1 MPLKTQIKDS
11 CFYEFRCLQSD
22 VFHMA
27 SGHVAATRS
36 TTLAGL
42 AMQATATPPRQ
53 QTTSSSTNPSSTG
66 TDDEFEQ
73 FSKAVNGGANVV
85 PLCRRI
91 FSDQLT
97 PVVAYRCL
105 IKVSMTVHPTV
116 KEEMDTV
123 REIERP
129 PVNHC
134 CINLIVAYGT
144 RL

>member
-1 MPLKTQIKDS
+1 MPTKDS
-11 CFYEFRCLQSD
+11 GFYVFWNLHSD
-22 VFHMA
+22 LFHMV
-27 SGHVAATRS
+27 SGHVAAATHS

-42 AMQATATPPRQ
+42 AMHATATPPRQ

-105 IKVSMTVHPTV
+105 IKVSVTVRPTV

-123 REIERP
+123 RDIDRP
-129 PVNHC
+129 PVTHE
-134 CINLIVAYGT
+134 VASID
-144 RL
+144 